1 VAESSKIL
9 ASLDQFIENFRTEDE
24 IAIGH
29 TVATAE
35 QRLATGNPAEIQ
47 DIGHFGHFGH
57 SDQDTHANAS
67 PYQFRRLRETDA
79 MVSRKLLDSSG
90 YNGQSGQSQ
99 ENRGFDRGQ
108 SGNGIGHSGHSSTKI
123 GSNDLAIP
131 RYTDPSGSGFDY
143 WRDIYQERAAIR
155 EHDGGYSR
163 LEAELLAWR
172 ELECRWHMAHGEPA
186 AAGVCAGCQQPI
198 GTENVI
204 LLIDGNR
211 CHDRAG
217 HACLIRY
224 GDRWRNAATAALI
237 ALGLQPPAS
246 AV

>member
-1 VAESSKIL
+1 VAETSKIL

-79 MVSRKLLDSSG
+79 MGSRKLLDSSG
-90 YNGQSGQSQ
+90 HNGQSGQSQ

-108 SGNGIGHSGHSSTKI
+108 SGNGIGHSGHSSTKSAPTTSRSRVLPTLLAR
-123 GSNDLAIP
+123 GSITGATSTRSGRQLGNTMVGIRAWK
-131 RYTDPSGSGFDY
+131 PSCSPGANSNAGGI
-143 WRDIYQERAAIR
+143 WRIA
-155 EHDGGYSR
+155 SR
-163 LEAELLAWR
+163 LPLAFVR
-172 ELECRWHMAHGEPA
+172 DANSRSA
-186 AAGVCAGCQQPI
+186 A
-198 GTENVI
+198 
-204 LLIDGNR
+204 
-211 CHDRAG
+211 
-217 HACLIRY
+217 
-224 GDRWRNAATAALI
+224 
-237 ALGLQPPAS
+237 S
-246 AV
+246 M